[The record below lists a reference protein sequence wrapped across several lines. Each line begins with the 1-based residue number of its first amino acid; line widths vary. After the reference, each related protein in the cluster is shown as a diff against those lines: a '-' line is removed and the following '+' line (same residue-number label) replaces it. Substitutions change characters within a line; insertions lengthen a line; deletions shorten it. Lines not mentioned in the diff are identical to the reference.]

1 MVRFYQKEQKSH
13 TSAKVRRF
21 SIPIPSMSMRP
32 ISISKTLLR
41 WKNDACGSVDVD
53 IDHHLDKG
61 VNVRRVSIDHTSPS
75 HDSASSLT
83 GAYSPDSSVTYN
95 IAHDHDEAHNVD
107 TAVPIKPRSLS
118 KPMSLYHPY
127 QPEASTSYPCLEDMP
142 PSALERQAPY
152 YSAYTSQSSTITMAP
167 LQPPTS
173 HSIPMQSIIQPSSSN
188 SALHAR
194 IEAIRIQQ
202 QYVGDNHPDV
212 IFALSTLAKVQ
223 ERLGNHAEAAAIR
236 DESQMRMTL
245 AKYAPV
251 HPMFRDECHA
261 GVVPTEISCCHR
273 P

>member
-1 MVRFYQKEQKSH
+1 MVRFYQKKQKSH

-83 GAYSPDSSVTYN
+83 GAYSPDSCVTYN

-118 KPMSLYHPY
+118 KPMSLYQPY
-127 QPEASTSYPCLEDMP
+127 QPGASTPYPCLEDMP
-142 PSALERQAPY
+142 PNALERPALY
-152 YSAYTSQSSTITMAP
+152 YSANTSQSITSTMAP
-167 LQPPTS
+167 LQLPTS
-173 HSIPMQSIIQPSSSN
+173 HSIPVQSIIQPSSSN
-188 SALHAR
+188 SALQAR

-223 ERLGNHAEAAAIR
+223 ERLGNHVEAAAIR
-236 DESQMRMTL
+236 NESQMRMTL

-251 HPMFRDECHA
+251 HPMFRDE
-261 GVVPTEISCCHR
+261 
-273 P
+273 

>member
-83 GAYSPDSSVTYN
+83 GAYSPDSCVTYN

-118 KPMSLYHPY
+118 SPMSLYQPY
-127 QPEASTSYPCLEDMP
+127 QPGASTSYPCREYMLSSVLEHP
-142 PSALERQAPY
+142 APY
-152 YSAYTSQSSTITMAP
+152 SAIPSQSITAP

-173 HSIPMQSIIQPSSSN
+173 HSIPVQSIIQPSSSN
-188 SALHAR
+188 SALQAR

-223 ERLGNHAEAAAIR
+223 ERLGNHVEAAAIR
-236 DESQMRMTL
+236 NESQMRMTL

-261 GVVPTEISCCHR
+261 GVVPTEISCWHR